1 MQSSIFFSRSFCITL
16 LSFTLLTLSLSGCS
30 SMKSWFGFD
39 DEEIQVP
46 AESLAAKGMEAYN
59 VGNYHEAAKQFAE
72 LLEKYPFSPQ
82 AMVAEL
88 KGADCNYFMENYP
101 EALVLYQRFEEQ
113 HPTNE
118 AMPYV
123 MYQIAMC
130 SYQQIDTIDRD
141 TSGATKSIRDFT
153 KLLKAYPDSPYT
165 DEAKARIKAANEFL
179 VNHEY
184 LVVEFYLRT
193 DRDLD
198 AKTRLKYLIN
208 TYPDASVT
216 PQAKILL
223 AKLEAGE
230 ALGFNLSAWFSSLVK
245 MPDWHLF
252 SSDKPANEAQPAQPQ
267 KK

>member
-1 MQSSIFFSRSFCITL
+1 MPSLPSSALFSRTSLVTL
-16 LSFTLLTLSLSGCS
+16 LSAALLALSLSGCS
-30 SMKSWFGFD
+30 TMNSWFGFNE
-39 DEEIQVP
+39 EEIQVP
-46 AESLAAKGMEAYN
+46 AESLAAEGMEEYN
-59 VGNYHEAAKQFAE
+59 VGDYHDAAKHFAE

-101 EALVLYQRFEEQ
+101 EALVMYQRFEEKY
-113 HPTNE
+113 PSNE

-130 SYQQIDTIDRD
+130 SYQQIDTVDRD

-193 DRDLD
+193 DRILD

-208 TYPDASVT
+208 TYPDASIT
-216 PQAKILL
+216 PQARILL

-230 ALGFNLSAWFSSLVK
+230 EPGFNLSAWFSSLVK
-245 MPDWHLF
+245 LPDWHLF
-252 SSDKPANEAQPAQPQ
+252 SSDKPA
-267 KK
+267 K

>member
-1 MQSSIFFSRSFCITL
+1 MPLKQSPVLFSRSFFLTV
-16 LSFTLLTLSLSGCS
+16 LSATLLTFSVSGCS
-30 SMKSWFGFD
+30 SMKSWFGFTS
-39 DEEIQVP
+39 EEIQVP
-46 AESLAAKGMEAYN
+46 AESLATKGMEAYN
-59 VGNYHEAAKQFAE
+59 VGDYHEAAKQFKE
-72 LLEKYPFSPQ
+72 LLDKYPFSPQ
-82 AMVAEL
+82 AMLAEL
-88 KGADCNYFMENYP
+88 KGADCNYFMGNYP

-118 AMPYV
+118 SMPYV

-193 DRDLD
+193 DKILD

-208 TYPDASVT
+208 TYPDAAIT
-216 PQAKILL
+216 PQARTLL

-230 ALGFNLSAWFSSLVK
+230 KLGFNLSSWFSGIVK
-245 MPDWHLF
+245 LPDWHLF
-252 SSDKPANEAQPAQPQ
+252 SSEKPAKEGPPA
-267 KK
+267 K

>member
-1 MQSSIFFSRSFCITL
+1 MPLIQSTTSLSRSL
-16 LSFTLLTLSLSGCS
+16 LSTLVFATLITFSLCGCS
-30 SMKSWFGFD
+30 TMKSWFGGD

-46 AESLAAKGMEAYN
+46 VESLAAKGTEAYN
-59 VGNYHEAAKQFAE
+59 VGDYHEAAKQFAE

-82 AMVAEL
+82 AMMAEL

-123 MYQIAMC
+123 MYQIGMC
-130 SYQQIDTIDRD
+130 SYQQIDTVDRD

-153 KLLKAYPDSPYT
+153 KLLKAYPNSPYT

-193 DRDLD
+193 DKILD

-208 TYPDASVT
+208 TYPDASIT
-216 PQAKILL
+216 PQAKTLL

-230 ALGFNLSAWFSSLVK
+230 KVGFNLSAWFSGLVK
-245 MPDWHLF
+245 LPDWHLF
-252 SSDKPANEAQPAQPQ
+252 SSDKPAKQALPA
-267 KK
+267 K

>member
-1 MQSSIFFSRSFCITL
+1 MPIIQPSTPLSRSLFRTL
-16 LSFTLLTLSLSGCS
+16 LFATLLTFSLSGCS
-30 SMKSWFGFD
+30 TMKSWFGMD

-46 AESLAAKGMEAYN
+46 VETLAAKGAEAYS
-59 VGNYHEAAKQFAE
+59 VGDYREAAKQYAE

-82 AMVAEL
+82 AMTAEL
-88 KGADCNYFMENYP
+88 KGADCNYFLGNYP
-101 EALVLYQRFEEQ
+101 EALVLYQRFEERN
-113 HPTNE
+113 PTNE

-123 MYQIAMC
+123 MYQIGMC

-153 KLLKAYPDSPYT
+153 KLLKAYPNSPYT

-193 DRDLD
+193 DKILD

-208 TYPDASVT
+208 TYPDAAIT
-216 PQAKILL
+216 PQAKTLL

-230 ALGFNLSAWFSSLVK
+230 KVGFNLSSWFSGLVK
-245 MPDWHLF
+245 LPDWHLF
-252 SSDKPANEAQPAQPQ
+252 SSDKPAKQAPPA
-267 KK
+267 K